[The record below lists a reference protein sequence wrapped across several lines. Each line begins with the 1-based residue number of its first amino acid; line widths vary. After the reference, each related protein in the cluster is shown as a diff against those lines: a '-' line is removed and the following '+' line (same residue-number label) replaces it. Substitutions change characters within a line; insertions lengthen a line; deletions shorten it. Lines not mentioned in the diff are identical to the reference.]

1 MCRICFLSTTK
12 KERWTVLAGRGCC
25 LQTVQATPP
34 VPAMSSQ
41 GHWITGTG
49 DSRLATDTYILYQS
63 ARSPVGVSLCS
74 TNACDQP
81 SGGGGTILWLHAPT
95 IKADARQTQGKGEA
109 TNGHERQARQAKT
122 SENGKP
128 SACATP
134 LRVSAKMLC
143 TCIYLHV
150 GTPLYLRKA
159 HTPHSTASQR
169 PQTTQTT

>member
-1 MCRICFLSTTK
+1 MDSSCWTRLLFADGAGDAASTCY
-12 KERWTVLAGRGCC
+12 ELPGALDHRNWGFAVSDRYIHTVSVRAFTGRCVS
-25 LQTVQATPP
+25 VQHECMRSAIRRRRHYIVAACTHH
-34 VPAMSSQ
+34 Q
-41 GHWITGTG
+41 G
-49 DSRLATDTYILYQS
+49 R
-63 ARSPVGVSLCS
+63 R
-74 TNACDQP
+74 
-81 SGGGGTILWLHAPT
+81 
-95 IKADARQTQGKGEA
+95 KANARQRRGEA